1 MANIYSIQRPVEYYQ
16 VDLTRKLSLSMI
28 LNLAILCSRKQGEY
42 LKVGYQE
49 TDKWG
54 LGWVILQYDVKILR
68 RPVLGEEL
76 TIETK
81 AGEWSSYFAQ
91 RGFYFKDAAGK
102 VIIDIDSL
110 WALIDLEKRHMVKLP
125 LELVKPYGGNEQKRL
140 PKMVRIPKIKDEPI
154 DFDKPYQ
161 VRFLDIDGNRHVNN
175 SKYLEW
181 MVDVLPLDFLKE
193 HEATGFSIRY
203 ENEVHYGHHVDSQ
216 VVMGDNET
224 RHRVLN
230 GDQTA
235 AEAVIHWAPADKK

>member
-1 MANIYSIQRPVEYYQ
+1 MADIYSINRPVEYYQ

-42 LKVGYQE
+42 LQVGYQE
-49 TDKWG
+49 TDRRG
-54 LGWVILQYDVKILR
+54 LGWVILQYDVNIIR
-68 RPVLGEEL
+68 RPKLGEEL

-81 AGEWSSYFAQ
+81 AGAWSTYFAM
-91 RGFYFKDAAGK
+91 RGFLFKDAKGE

-110 WALIDLEKRHMVKLP
+110 WTLIDLESRHIQKLP
-125 LELVKPYGGNEQKRL
+125 LDLVQPYGGEESKRL
-140 PKMVRIPKIKDEPI
+140 PKMVKIPKIKDEPV

-181 MVDVLPLDFLKE
+181 MLDVLPLEFLKE
-193 HEATGFSIRY
+193 HEPSRFSIRY
-203 ENEVHYGHHVDSQ
+203 ENEVHYGHQVDSQ

-224 RHRVLN
+224 KHRVKD
-230 GDQTA
+230 GEQTA
-235 AEAVIHWAPADKK
+235 AEAIIHWTPVKAK